1 MKINGN
7 TYLNIVPLGAFRIV
21 HPPPPELIAICPQK
35 PLGLWL
41 TLEGHYSMAV

>member
-21 HPPPPELIAICPQK
+21 HPPPRTHSDLPTKAA
-35 PLGLWL
+35 WFVA
-41 TLEGHYSMAV
+41 YA